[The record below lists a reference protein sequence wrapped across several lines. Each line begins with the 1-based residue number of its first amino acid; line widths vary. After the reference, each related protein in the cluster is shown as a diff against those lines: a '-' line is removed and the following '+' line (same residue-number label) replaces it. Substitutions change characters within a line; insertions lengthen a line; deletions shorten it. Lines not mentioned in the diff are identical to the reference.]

1 MEIGQLKALQ
11 ALELL
16 GNNFSGRI
24 PDELSNLTKMDLS
37 NNNLS
42 GRIPSS
48 LRLLH
53 FMSYFNVAN
62 NRNTF
67 PKPCFEG
74 NPLLCG
80 GVLQT
85 SCTAPTRPHAT
96 EDDELKKTLVVW
108 LATGYLVGFSSILLV
123 CAWRVYHVKR
133 ACISGVNGKWKLLL

>member
-1 MEIGQLKALQ
+1 
-11 ALELL
+11 
-16 GNNFSGRI
+16 
-24 PDELSNLTKMDLS
+24 
-37 NNNLS
+37 
-42 GRIPSS
+42 
-48 LRLLH
+48 
-53 FMSYFNVAN
+53 MSYFNVAN
-62 NRNTF
+62 NSLEGQIPTGGQFDTF

-96 EDDELKKTLVVW
+96 EDDELKKTLVVG